1 MKYKGLRIVIGVLT
15 VFIAL
20 TAIGG
25 GIALLRGAEA
35 SRIPIEWLDGTPFK
49 DYTIPALLLAIAV
62 GGSSLVA
69 CVTILTGRNAG
80 TPASMLAGL
89 IMMGYVVVEALILKQ
104 VPPGPTPIE
113 YLYFGLGLAICL
125 LAAYIW
131 LAEYRQNRQ
140 SHCQVLSNRSQQV

>member
-1 MKYKGLRIVIGVLT
+1 MRSRVIIFVIIIGLLT
-15 VFIAL
+15 GFIAL

-25 GIALLRGAEA
+25 GIALLTGAEA
-35 SRIPIEWLDGTPFK
+35 NRFPIEWLDGTPFK

-69 CVTILTGRNAG
+69 CLAILRGRNVA

-89 IMMGYVVVEALILKQ
+89 IMMGYIVVEVMILKQ

-131 LAEYRQNRQ
+131 LAEHRQNRQ
-140 SHCQVLSNRSQQV
+140 PPC